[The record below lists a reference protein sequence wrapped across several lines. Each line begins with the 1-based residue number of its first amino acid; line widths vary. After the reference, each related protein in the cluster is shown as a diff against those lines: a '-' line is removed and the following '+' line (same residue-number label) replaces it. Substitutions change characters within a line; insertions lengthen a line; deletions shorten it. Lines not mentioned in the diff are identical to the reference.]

1 MSVLNQMLR
10 DLERRGATPPI
21 VAAAGTA
28 TVARPPLADARPAA
42 DTKRRW
48 IWTGVLAVVA
58 GFVGTHGWLA
68 YRAQEAALVRAP
80 LGALAQAGGPSAA
93 PAPVAPVVMPAAAAL
108 PEPPAAAP
116 APPVR
121 AKRSAPPAA
130 PRNAETAESPARVEA
145 PVAVVE
151 RSKNDVAA
159 DLDRAAEL
167 IARGRNSDAMAI
179 LAGVLERQPA
189 HAAARSTLAAL
200 LAETGQ
206 RAAALGVLL
215 AGMPFE
221 PQRFAL
227 PAAQLQAEL
236 GDVGG
241 ARQTLAAVPAAK
253 RTAAHE
259 ALAAGL
265 AARAGDHAA
274 AIAAYRRAL
283 DAPAADPVWWVG
295 LALSLE
301 ASGDVA
307 AANDAYARAAADPR
321 LSAEVRGF
329 VAEQL
334 AAHDRARRGRRGA
347 LAGVF

>member
-10 DLERRGATPPI
+10 DLERRGVTPPI

-28 TVARPPLADARPAA
+28 TVARPPAAATRPTPDA
-42 DTKRRW
+42 KRRW
-48 IWTGVLAVVA
+48 IWTAVLAVVA
-58 GFVGTHGWLA
+58 GFVGAHSWLA

-80 LGALAQAGGPSAA
+80 LGALAPVDAPSAA
-93 PAPVAPVVMPAAAAL
+93 PAPAAPVVVPPPAAM
-108 PEPPAAAP
+108 PEPPAVAP
-116 APPVR
+116 ASPVK

-130 PRNAETAESPARVEA
+130 ADKAADATPPVRAET
-145 PVAVVE
+145 PVALIE

-189 HAAARSTLAAL
+189 HGTARSTLAAL
-200 LAETGQ
+200 LAEAGQ
-206 RAAALGVLL
+206 RTAALGVLL
-215 AGMPFE
+215 AGVPFE

-241 ARQTLAAVPAAK
+241 ARRTLAAVPAAK

-301 ASGDVA
+301 ASGEVA
-307 AANDAYARAAADPR
+307 GASDAYARAAADPR

-329 VAEQL
+329 VAERL
-334 AAHDRARRGRRGA
+334 AGHDRARSGRRGA